1 MREVI
6 GDNYKVL
13 DVNSEK
19 TSESYICKY
28 IYINKKIGKRRLTKV
43 RSRRSV
49 KEVMNTGQ

>member
-28 IYINKKIGKRRLTKV
+28 IYKKIGRRRLTKV